1 MKPTPLERFW
11 DGVYRIGF
19 LATAVWLAG
28 LVLYVLAGA
37 LLVVIGSI
45 ELPYPVLSLDQDP
58 GLYLLAAG
66 TGLSIS
72 ISMVGR
78 IFSVMLAPN
87 NEEDVLVI
95 VILGSIVIGFG
106 MATLYHS
113 ARMLIRILELLP
125 P

>member
-1 MKPTPLERFW
+1 MKPTTLERFW
-11 DGVYRIGF
+11 DGVYRVGN

-37 LLVVIGSI
+37 LLLGVRSI
-45 ELPYPVLSLDQDP
+45 ELRYPVLSVEQDP

-66 TGLSIS
+66 AGLSVS

-87 NEEDVLVI
+87 TEEDIVV
-95 VILGSIVIGFG
+95 VILGSIGIGFG
-106 MATLYHS
+106 MATFYHA
-113 ARMLIRILELLP
+113 ARMLVRIVESLP